1 MFRKVIFGSSL
12 WAMVKKEITSDQ
24 NWKESFWETAFRCVN
39 ATHRVTRLSSVF
51 SLLTQFSGKLQWDTS
66 ERNEAYGDKGSIL
79 RWKLERRFVRN
90 FSVMCEFTSQSYTYV
105 SYSSPLSV
113 FLRNLRRTSSNRIEA
128 CGDKGN
134 ISSNRERS
142 FLRNFFLLSEFLS
155 KCYCLVLRKQFA
167 NTLFVESAKWD
178 LGAHRGPWW
187 KRIYLQII
195 TREKL
200 TERLLSDVWLHHTE
214 FHPFLLGTVC

>member
-1 MFRKVIFGSSL
+1 
-12 WAMVKKEITSDQ
+12 MVKKEITADQ
-24 NWKESFWETAFRCVN
+24 NWKEAFWETAFRCVN
-39 ATHRVTRLSSVF
+39 ATHIVTRLSSVF
-51 SLLTQFSGKLQWDTS
+51 SLLTQFSGNLQWDTS

-79 RWKLERRFVRN
+79 RWKLERSFVRN
-90 FSVMCEFTSQSYTYV
+90 FLVMCEFISQSCTYV
-105 SYSSPLSV
+105 SCSSPLAV
-113 FLRNLRRTSSNRIEA
+113 FLRNLSMTSSNRIEA

-134 ISSNRERS
+134 IISSNRERS

-155 KCYCLVLRKQFA
+155 QSYCLVLRKEFA

-178 LGAHRGPWW
+178 LGAHRGPFW

-214 FHPFLLGTVC
+214 FHPSLLGTVC